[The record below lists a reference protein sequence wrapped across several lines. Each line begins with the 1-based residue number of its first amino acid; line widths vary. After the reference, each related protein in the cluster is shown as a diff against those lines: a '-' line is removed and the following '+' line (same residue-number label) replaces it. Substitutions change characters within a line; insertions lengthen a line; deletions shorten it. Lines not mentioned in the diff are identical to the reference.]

1 MSASLP
7 NDTPPNDSLPLVLA
21 GPLLRRAEP
30 ERLVFW
36 LATSC
41 PTTIELILASE
52 GEAERR
58 IRLAEGTHS
67 AIRIGTHAWLHLLDV
82 ALDPPLP
89 CARLVDYDLRLT
101 ADGREPAGIA
111 EWAPHL
117 LYPGRQRASLVLKPR
132 LDQLLHGSCRK
143 PHHPAADSLLQVDR
157 LLEENLLQAESR
169 PALLMMSGDQVY
181 ADDVAGPML
190 VAIHGLIRRLGLYGE
205 HLEGALVDD
214 SEALYAHPATYYR
227 REDLLPAFKS
237 NEALRERFFGGVKKP
252 IFTSANA
259 HNHLVGL
266 AEVLAMYLLVW
277 SPAPWRLVR
286 LEPPP
291 GLDARHAQR
300 FADERRHI
308 EAFRDGLPGVARAL
322 AHISSL
328 MIFDDHDITDDWN
341 LSARWELTAYGHPFS
356 RRIIGNA
363 LLAYLLC
370 QGWGND
376 PQHCGEWLAPVTALM
391 EGAAADGRLP
401 CAEQDRLLDALLDFQ
416 HWHYRLPGSPTLI
429 VLDTRTR
436 RWRSERNLGRPS
448 GLMDWE
454 ALSELQQ
461 DLLGEKAAIIVSP
474 APMFGVKL
482 IEGVQKLFSW
492 IGQPL
497 LVDAENWMAHRGAAS
512 VMMNIFRHSRT
523 PGNYLILSG
532 DVHYSFVYDIRIR
545 HRERGPRLW
554 QITSSGDQ
562 ERIPAT
568 PAGLVRPPQPL
579 ALCALVA
586 AELADPAAQPGNPP
600 ARSAAQPGRRAP
612 VEQRR
617 DRPGIHW
624 RGRSSARGVAGQC
637 RWLAGDRL
645 RATSRRRRRTSGPVA
660 GRAGS
665 LRRQNKGDGRTP
677 RRVIRPPGFRTAAPA
692 RPGSPPALAR
702 APRRRPAGR
711 RRTGTPAW
719 PLHRST
725 RCATATGRRPRP
737 PGAVRS
743 AGNRVRPGPP
753 APALAGA
760 GRGGATGRC
769 GREC

>member
-7 NDTPPNDSLPLVLA
+7 NDTPPDEALPLVLA

-30 ERLVFW
+30 GRLVFW

-58 IRLAEGTHS
+58 VRLAEGTHS

-89 CARLVDYDLRLT
+89 CARLVDYDLRLA

-143 PHHPAADSLLQVDR
+143 PHHPAADGLLQVDR

-190 VAIHGLIRRLGLYGE
+190 VAIHGLIHRLGLYGE
-205 HLEGALVDD
+205 HLEGALVND

-227 REDLLPAFKS
+227 REDLLPAFES

-300 FADERRHI
+300 FAGERRHI
-308 EAFRDGLPGVARAL
+308 EAFRDGLPRVARAL

-376 PQHCGEWLAPVTALM
+376 PQHCGEWLAPVAALM

-401 CAEQDRLLDALLDFQ
+401 CAEQDRLLDTLLDFQ

-436 RWRSERNLGRPS
+436 RWRNERNLGRPS

-554 QITSSGDQ
+554 QITSSGIKNEFPRRLLDWFDRLNRWLYAPWSPLNWLTQ
-562 ERIPAT
+562 RRSLEIRPRVPQHSQAGERLWNSAGIGQVFIGEDGRPRAVLQVNADGSPAT
-568 PAGLVRPPQPL
+568 AFERHRDVEDERADQSP
-579 ALCALVA
+579 VA
-586 AELADPAAQPGNPP
+586 
-600 ARSAAQPGRRAP
+600 PGR
-612 VEQRR
+612 
-617 DRPGIHW
+617 
-624 RGRSSARGVAGQC
+624 
-637 RWLAGDRL
+637 
-645 RATSRRRRRTSGPVA
+645 
-660 GRAGS
+660 
-665 LRRQNKGDGRTP
+665 
-677 RRVIRPPGFRTAAPA
+677 
-692 RPGSPPALAR
+692 
-702 APRRRPAGR
+702 
-711 RRTGTPAW
+711 
-719 PLHRST
+719 
-725 RCATATGRRPRP
+725 
-737 PGAVRS
+737 
-743 AGNRVRPGPP
+743 
-753 APALAGA
+753 
-760 GRGGATGRC
+760 
-769 GREC
+769 